1 LFCCFFG
8 CEAVIN
14 AKEAVMSLLFVVKEG
29 FSSIGRAKLP
39 AAITVTISFF
49 ALVLLGLF
57 STVSLSFF
65 DVIQEIRSRV
75 ELEVFLGES
84 VTEPD
89 AMNIAARI
97 EKLEGVR
104 EAIYV
109 SKDAAA
115 KSFTRDFGED
125 VVKILGSNPLPRS
138 IKLKFLPDYARPEHI
153 ERMVSAIRALTPDV
167 DIRYNQSFLGQIE
180 ENARLFTMLTGG
192 IGLLISVAT
201 IVLIGYTIRLAM
213 YSRKEKIRTM
223 RLVGATGWLIGA
235 PYIIE
240 GAVQGLLAGG
250 LAAGTIFLL
259 FDQLLLTYEPDV
271 YRVLQPSALMIYP
284 GMVLLGLAL
293 GILGSAFSVRKYLRM
308 ASKR

>member
-1 LFCCFFG
+1 
-8 CEAVIN
+8 
-14 AKEAVMSLLFVVKEG
+14 MSLLFVIKEG

-39 AAITVTISFF
+39 AAITVTTSFLT
-49 ALVLLGLF
+49 LVLLGLF
-57 STVSLSFF
+57 GTVSLSFF

-84 VTEPD
+84 VTEPE
-89 AMNIAARI
+89 AMNITSRI
-97 EKLEGVR
+97 EKLKGVR

-153 ERMVSAIRALTPDV
+153 EQIVPVIRAITPDV
-167 DIRYNQSFLGQIE
+167 DVRYNQSFLGQIE

-192 IGLLISVAT
+192 IGVLISGGTV
-201 IVLIGYTIRLAM
+201 VLTGYTIRLAM
-213 YSRKEKIRTM
+213 YSRQEKIRTM
-223 RLVGATGWLIGA
+223 RLVGATGWFIGA

-240 GAVQGLLAGG
+240 GALQGLLSGL
-250 LAAGTIFLL
+250 LAAGAVYLM
-259 FDQLLLTYEPDV
+259 FDQLLYMYEPEV
-271 YRVLQPSALMIYP
+271 YKVMQPSALMIYP
-284 GMVLLGLAL
+284 SIVVLGLLLG
-293 GILGSAFSVRKYLRM
+293 IFGSALSVSKYLRVV
-308 ASKR
+308 SKR

>member
-1 LFCCFFG
+1 
-8 CEAVIN
+8 
-14 AKEAVMSLLFVVKEG
+14 MSLFFVVKEG

-39 AAITVTISFF
+39 AAITVTISFL

-57 STVSLSFF
+57 GTVSLSFF

-84 VTEPD
+84 VTEPE
-89 AMNIAARI
+89 AMNITSRI
-97 EKLEGVR
+97 EKLKVVR

-153 ERMVSAIRALTPDV
+153 ERIVPAIRDITPDV

-180 ENARLFTMLTGG
+180 ENARLFTILTGG
-192 IGLLISVAT
+192 IGVLISAGTV
-201 IVLIGYTIRLAM
+201 VLIGYTIRLAM
-213 YSRKEKIRTM
+213 YSRQEKIRTM

-240 GAVQGLLAGG
+240 GALQGLLSGL
-250 LAAGTIFLL
+250 LAAGAVYLM
-259 FDQLLLTYEPDV
+259 FDQLLYMYEPEV
-271 YRVLQPSALMIYP
+271 YKVMQPSALMIYP
-284 GMVLLGLAL
+284 SIVVLGLLLG
-293 GILGSAFSVRKYLRM
+293 IFGSALSVSKYLRVV
-308 ASKR
+308 SKR